1 MRGASEG
8 RKIWSSARNVRNS
21 PRGRDHGYF
30 FCEQINY
37 MHIETEPTITITKKQ
52 YDQLIEDQQFLQ
64 ALEGAGVDNWEGY
77 EFACQFEK
85 E

>member
-1 MRGASEG
+1 
-8 RKIWSSARNVRNS
+8 
-21 PRGRDHGYF
+21 
-30 FCEQINY
+30 